1 MTCIMGN
8 CMAPA
13 TEADL
18 HDREIKKGLKDD
30 FKKQSQITKL
40 LLLGTGESGK
50 STILKQMKII
60 ANAEK
65 NIEGLSDEEKKSQI
79 DIIRNNV
86 LDSVEAI
93 LDAAT
98 TFTLHYADK
107 EGKEA
112 QERCRANLLGA
123 RDYTVQVAED
133 VAVLWDHPI
142 TKEVVARKHE
152 FQFLDSAPYFLSKA
166 EKLVGEDY
174 LPSDDDVLRARSMT
188 TGIVTFPFEV
198 KNKNGKGS
206 FEFELIDV
214 GGQRTERRKWIHCF
228 EDVTAVLFIISL
240 SDYNQTLY
248 EDENTNRMQE
258 SEKVFGQML
267 NNFFFKNTS
276 FIVFFN
282 KVDLFREKLKTAPI
296 TIAYK
301 DYLGKQDYDE
311 ALKFIRNKFLS
322 QRNGEGKDGKDR
334 ELYDF
339 VTSATDTGLVK
350 KILESVTDII
360 INKIMATTGFA

>member
-1 MTCIMGN
+1 
-8 CMAPA
+8 
-13 TEADL
+13 
-18 HDREIKKGLKDD
+18 
-30 FKKQSQITKL
+30 
-40 LLLGTGESGK
+40 
-50 STILKQMKII
+50 MKII
-60 ANAEK
+60 ANADK
-65 NIEGLSDEEKKSQI
+65 NITGLSD
-79 DIIRNNV
+79 
-86 LDSVEAI
+86 
-93 LDAAT
+93 
-98 TFTLHYADK
+98 
-107 EGKEA
+107 
-112 QERCRANLLGA
+112 
-123 RDYTVQVAED
+123 
-133 VAVLWDHPI
+133 
-142 TKEVVARKHE
+142 
-152 FQFLDSAPYFLSKA
+152 
-166 EKLVGEDY
+166 EDY
-174 LPSDDDVLRARSMT
+174 LPSDNDVLRARSMT

-198 KNKNGKGS
+198 RNKDGKGT
-206 FEFELIDV
+206 FHFELIDV

-322 QRNGEGKDGKDR
+322 HNKNRSR
-334 ELYDF
+334 EIYTF
-339 VTSATDTGLVK
+339 ETTATNTELVK
-350 KILESVTDII
+350 NILVSVQGIV
-360 INKIMATTGFA
+360 IMQILDHAGLT